1 MSRHSPAHDQFADC
15 GPRALR
21 LGAGALILWATI
33 LFRPAVAE
41 TAPADKQILGWVE
54 RVLVSS
60 ERVSMKAKLDTGA
73 KTSSLHAANIERFKR
88 DDQRMV
94 RFDIEDPENGNR
106 LTLERPL
113 VRSVRI
119 KEQDTDGSTSRPVVM
134 LSVCIGQTARE
145 VEVNLVDRSRFIYPF
160 LIGRSALAGQVVVDP
175 DDTFTQPPVCSVSG
189 AES

>member
-1 MSRHSPAHDQFADC
+1 MITIFFV
-15 GPRALR
+15 GLAL
-21 LGAGALILWATI
+21 LT
-33 LFRPAVAE
+33 RPVIAQD
-41 TAPADKQILGWVE
+41 TTTADKQILGWVE